1 MSEIDDDRTFEDE
14 DEMSIEAPEADALDQ
29 HRPARED
36 TGGRRPSL
44 PLEADP
50 ADAADQDRVVDLD
63 DDDYR

>member
-1 MSEIDDDRTFEDE
+1 MDTDDDDRTFEE
-14 DEMSIEAPEADALDQ
+14 EGAMSIEAPEADALDQ

-36 TGGRRPSL
+36 TGGRRPDL